1 MKKAFTKRFVLTLR
15 NFATFRYSQEQGNS
29 RCPAWYVFTPYH
41 IFTPFRRE
49 ACWCKHILRGVSALL
64 VLLYRAMRRPRSV
77 DGRTVRTPTLY
88 LYNKKSIIKYITMKE
103 IILVSV
109 KAFVCMW
116 IIGASFLISFFIK
129 KIFSVPILTGL
140 LSMIFLSIAIG
151 ICVHLWKTI
160 DFLILI
166 FNKVMM

>member
-29 RCPAWYVFTPYH
+29 RCPTWYVFTPYH
-41 IFTPFRRE
+41 TFTPFRRE
-49 ACWCKHILRGVSALL
+49 AYWCKHIRRGVSALL

-88 LYNKKSIIKYITMKE
+88 LYNKKSIIKYIIMKE

-160 DFLILI
+160 DF
-166 FNKVMM
+166 